1 MMKRR
6 RSLRIGL
13 ENTHRYLKVHVLERT
28 SFPKLLMSFS
38 FVYPHCF
45 FYSRCTLNNHG
56 YVHIDYFHKECWC
69 LSIITMSEPVERVTA
84 PPVVVEE
91 KKEKKSKKEKKE
103 AVPEPEYYIPLE
115 EREAAFEEM
124 KGLFD
129 LSIKKKSRKRSAA
142 NNGSM
147 GAEGDGRKFELIHN

>member
-1 MMKRR
+1 
-6 RSLRIGL
+6 
-13 ENTHRYLKVHVLERT
+13 
-28 SFPKLLMSFS
+28 MSFS